1 MIQIPMN
8 SSPIYNRTTVLS
20 MNKPPTKP
28 YSKATIGNIG
38 KKQAAVVTAPQEFKP
53 AKMPSLKMPD
63 LLNVLHKG
71 QKMPIDPS
79 GRGVSRIKA
88 CFGWNISDQRCDLDA
103 SAFLIGANGRV
114 HDDSWFVFYGQPE
127 SPDGSVKFM
136 VNSGSIDRETIYID
150 LKKVNP
156 IVTKIVFVLTINE
169 AFEQNLNFS
178 MVTDTYVRNLEDA
191 SNKEL
196 MSYRLE
202 ENYANVTSMT
212 VAELYLHNGAWKFNP
227 VGNGI
232 HDDLAGQCSK
242 YGVQIG

>member
-1 MIQIPMN
+1 M
-8 SSPIYNRTTVLS
+8 
-20 MNKPPTKP
+20 
-28 YSKATIGNIG
+28 
-38 KKQAAVVTAPQEFKP
+38 
-53 AKMPSLKMPD
+53 
-63 LLNVLHKG
+63 
-71 QKMPIDPS
+71 
-79 GRGVSRIKA
+79 
-88 CFGWNISDQRCDLDA
+88 
-103 SAFLIGANGRV
+103 
-114 HDDSWFVFYGQPE
+114 
-127 SPDGSVKFM
+127 KFM

-178 MVTDTYVRNLEDA
+178 MVTDTYVRILEDA